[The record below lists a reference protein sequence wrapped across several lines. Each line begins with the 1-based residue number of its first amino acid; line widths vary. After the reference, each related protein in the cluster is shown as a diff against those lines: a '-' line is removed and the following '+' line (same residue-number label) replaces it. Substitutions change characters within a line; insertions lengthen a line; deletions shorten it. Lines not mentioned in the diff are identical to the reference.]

1 LLDCIVKMSLTTIY
15 SSDTVNGRVVGC
27 CDHGDEQLV
36 PYKER
41 VPALGEEL
49 SASHDEIC

>member
-1 LLDCIVKMSLTTIY
+1 MSLTAVY

-36 PYKER
+36 PYKEG
-41 VPALGEEL
+41 VSTLDEQLSDSQDEL
-49 SASHDEIC
+49 C